1 MTGRVIG
8 GQEYSYDLAQG
19 GLQIPVKYS
28 FEGPASIVKILKTN
42 AERLLEEHTV
52 A

>member
-8 GQEYSYDLAQG
+8 GQEYSDNLAQDR
-19 GLQIPVKYS
+19 LQIPVKYS
-28 FEGPASIVKILKTN
+28 FEGSASIVKVLTAN
-42 AERLLEEHTV
+42 VERLLEEHTV